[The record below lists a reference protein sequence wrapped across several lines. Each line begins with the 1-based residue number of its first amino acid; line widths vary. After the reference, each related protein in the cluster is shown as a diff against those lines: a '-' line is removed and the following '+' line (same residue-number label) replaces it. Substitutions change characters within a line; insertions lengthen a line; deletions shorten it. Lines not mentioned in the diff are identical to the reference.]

1 MLLND
6 VKNYLNVTWEDS
18 ELDDKLKSMIERGKA
33 SLSNSIGQGLDFE
46 NDTQAKTLLLNHV
59 MYENSAILHEFYK
72 DYKEEINTLYIL
84 ERVKNAKDKE

>member
-6 VKNYLNVTWEDS
+6 VKNYLNITWEDS
-18 ELDDKLKSMIERGKA
+18 ELDSKLSSMIERGKA
-33 SLSNSIGQGLDFE
+33 SLSSSIGQGLDFE

-72 DYKEEINTLYIL
+72 DYKEEITTLYIL

>member
-1 MLLND
+1 MLLNE
-6 VKNYLNVTWEDS
+6 VKNYLNITWEDS
-18 ELDDKLKSMIERGKA
+18 ELDSKLSSMIERGKA
-33 SLSNSIGQGLDFE
+33 ALSNSIGQGLDFE

-72 DYKEEINTLYIL
+72 DYKEEINTLHIL